1 MSDMRYGVLMAVL
14 ALIVGIFLGYAAGAA
29 SYWS

>member
-1 MSDMRYGVLMAVL
+1 MRYGVLMAVL